1 MTRPTAPIE
10 ALKLSTL
17 AAIYDALASAG
28 SEPERTSIL
37 RDLFTSLDRKT
48 LVAGLI
54 MALLLLGG
62 GELLILFGPEFLAW
76 YATNLAIYA
85 DALAISALLAV
96 RTRLRHVAVQIRASL
111 ASVWRVVTLRGRR
124 PRAIRPPKTTR
135 RAPSGNDNDSDGGR
149 VLAAA

>member
-1 MTRPTAPIE
+1 MTMTIALLVLVLLMRFGPDTDWVRALRRMLVERPV
-10 ALKLSTL
+10 
-17 AAIYDALASAG
+17 ALAL
-28 SEPERTSIL
+28 T
-37 RDLFTSLDRKT
+37 LDRKT

-96 RTRLRHVAVQIRASL
+96 RTRLRHVAVQIRSSL
-111 ASVWRVVTLRGRR
+111 ASVWRVVTLRGCR

>member
-1 MTRPTAPIE
+1 MTIALLVLVLLMRFGPDTDGVRALRRTLVERPV
-10 ALKLSTL
+10 ALTL
-17 AAIYDALASAG
+17 A
-28 SEPERTSIL
+28 
-37 RDLFTSLDRKT
+37 LDRQT

-135 RAPSGNDNDSDGGR
+135 RAPSGNDNDSDGGWM
-149 VLAAA
+149 LAAA